1 MNIQTVN
8 RRFCIVVIVGILT
21 AAIVIILAR
30 KSSRNFE
37 NTIITEVQ
45 KHLSSIATTE
55 AVNIEKLFVHTHNEL
70 SILAHNPKVKKALV
84 NGWTDAQGPVID
96 SYYPERLIFEN
107 LQGTVNSLYRV
118 DTSGIIQCRIPWKEN
133 KAGSDYSNRPGISKV
148 MKDHKPCISPIF
160 TANSGIESIS
170 VCQPVFED
178 EQFIGILRAVIH
190 LSTIRN
196 RLNESNQDNGGFTWI
211 IDNKGIIISHPDSSF
226 IGHNLFSLQKDK
238 TGGEEEKEREVL
250 SEILSGSSGT
260 SCLVFDEF
268 SNKKVVMT
276 WRPISIGETK
286 WTICVTS
293 EYDRISVPAKTHSR
307 NVNMAVGLLIVQLI
321 LGGTWLFR
329 DQREKVKLATKA
341 QSADELNVLNEQLS
355 RETAN
360 LKRTE
365 AKLKK
370 EINERSLIEKRL
382 NNNMLE
388 LEQSQQATLNMMT
401 DIECAR
407 KEAEDA
413 NKELMKTTSR
423 ANDMA
428 AQAEM
433 ANVAK
438 SQFLATM
445 SHEIRTPMN
454 AIIGFTNL
462 LAESELTDEQKEHLN
477 LVRDSSHNLLRLID
491 DILDLSKIEARKV
504 DVEITDCSLG
514 RLLNSV
520 DSLMLSKAKREGLD
534 FEIIEDVGL
543 PAQIRTDVTRVRQC
557 LINLVGNAIKFTRKG
572 HIFLTVSLQEIENA
586 PFIRFDVEDTGIGI
600 PKDKQKEIFET
611 FVQADSSTS
620 REFGGTGLGL
630 AISKRL
636 AELLGGQLTMNS
648 KVGKGSVFSL
658 TIPAGVD
665 VTKQPFLDRHNMV
678 SHIEAGEDEVKQAKY
693 SGRILVAEDA
703 RTNQVLIKSLL
714 KRLDLQVTIAEDG
727 NEALQQALT
736 EQYDLIFMDIEI
748 PNMNGYEATKAIR
761 KEGLKTPIIAL
772 TAYAMKGDDEKCFA
786 AGCDDYISK
795 PIEHKK
801 LLQTLSKYLPEGN
814 IDMNQRIDSVKSDV
828 EQLNQLCSETS
839 TADTTTAEPVDEQYD
854 EVPVDFEI
862 IKKIYDDEEVLKE
875 TIKVFLE
882 DAPQTIE
889 LLAEAITARDSRNVK
904 MYAHK
909 LRGLARHVAA
919 KKLSDM
925 LYSLETKAREGE
937 LEGSETLFVDIQTE
951 FDKLKSFLSQPNW
964 AESAGQQT
972 DLKKIVK
979 KT

>member
-8 RRFCIVVIVGILT
+8 RRFCIVATVAILT
-21 AAIVIILAR
+21 VAVVIMLAQ

-37 NTIITEVQ
+37 TTIIAEVQ

-55 AVNIEKLFVHTHNEL
+55 AVNIEKLFVHTHDEL
-70 SILAHNPKVKKALV
+70 SMLANNPKVKKALV
-84 NGWTDAQGPVID
+84 NGWTDAQGPVVD
-96 SYYPERLIFEN
+96 SYYPEKLIFDN
-107 LQGTVNSLYRV
+107 LKGIVNSLYRA
-118 DTSGIIQCRIPWKEN
+118 DANGIIQCRIPWKED
-133 KAGSDYSNRPGISKV
+133 KAGADYSNKPGISKV
-148 MKDHKPCISPIF
+148 IKDHKPCISPIF
-160 TANSGIESIS
+160 KSNSGIESIS
-170 VCQPVFED
+170 VCQPVFEG
-178 EQFIGILRAVIH
+178 EQFIGILRAVIY

-196 RLNESNQDNGGFTWI
+196 RLNESKQGNGGYTWI
-211 IDNKGIIISHPDSSF
+211 VDNKGIIISHPDNSF
-226 IGHNLFSLQKDK
+226 IGQNLFSIQKDNA
-238 TGGEEEKEREVL
+238 TGEEVKEKEML
-250 SEILSGSSGT
+250 SEMLAGKSGAC
-260 SCLVFDEF
+260 CLVFDEF
-268 SNKKVVMT
+268 SDEKVVMA
-276 WRPISIGETK
+276 WRPIRIGETK
-286 WTICVTS
+286 WSICVTS
-293 EYDRISVPAKTHSR
+293 EYDRISTPVRIHSR
-307 NVNMAVGLLIVQLI
+307 NVNMAVGLLIVQFI
-321 LGGTWLFR
+321 LGGTWLYR
-329 DQREKVKLATKA
+329 NQHEKVKLAIKA

-360 LKRTE
+360 LKRAE

-370 EINERSLIEKRL
+370 EIRERSVIEKQL
-382 NNNMLE
+382 NKNMLE

-401 DIECAR
+401 GIECAR

-491 DILDLSKIEARKV
+491 DILDLSKIEAKKV
-504 DVEITDCSLG
+504 DVNIAECSLG
-514 RLLNSV
+514 QLLNSV
-520 DSLMLSKAKREGLD
+520 ESLMLPKAKIDGLNLQ
-534 FEIIEDVGL
+534 IIEDVGL

-557 LINLVGNAIKFTRKG
+557 VINLVGNAIKFTRQG
-572 HIFLTVSLQEIENA
+572 HIYLKVSLQEIENV

-600 PKDKQKEIFET
+600 PTDKQEEIFET

-636 AELLGGQLTMNS
+636 AELLGGQLTMTS

-658 TIPAGVD
+658 IIPTGVD

-678 SHIEAGEDEVKQAKY
+678 SHIEAGEDEVKQAKF

-714 KRLDLQVTIAEDG
+714 KRLDLKVTIAEDG
-727 NEALQQALT
+727 NEAVQQALT
-736 EQYDLIFMDIEI
+736 EQYDLIFMDIEM

-761 KEGLKTPIIAL
+761 KEGLETPIIAL

-795 PIEHKK
+795 PIEHNK
-801 LLQTLSKYLPEGN
+801 LLQTLSKYLSEGN
-814 IDMNQRIDSVKSDV
+814 IDMNQRIDSVKSEV

-839 TADTTTAEPVDEQYD
+839 TADTTPAEPVDDQYG
-854 EVPVDFEI
+854 EVPVDFVL
-862 IKKIYDDEEVLKE
+862 IKQIYDDEEVLKE
-875 TIKVFLE
+875 TVKVFLE
-882 DAPQTIE
+882 DAPQAIE
-889 LLAEAITARDSRNVK
+889 LLAEAIVSRDSRNVK

-919 KKLSDM
+919 RKISDM
-925 LYSLETKAREGE
+925 LFHLETKGREE
-937 LEGSETLFVDIQTE
+937 NLEGAEALFADIQTE

-964 AESAGQQT
+964 IESAGQQT
-972 DLKKIVK
+972 DLKK
-979 KT
+979 